1 MKKSNE
7 FLLPSILFLGPTL
20 LLVTLFILIPI
31 VIAFRTSLHATTY
44 ANIDAFIGFEHYKSI
59 LGSSDGWMDIFN
71 SVTYVMFSL
80 TIVVP
85 LGILVGVLLNRK
97 IRARTL
103 FRTILIIPW
112 VLSQTVTALLWKW
125 VLNSSFGPIALWW
138 QQLTGSTIDFFN
150 SEIAARVTV
159 VFANAWNTYPIIVII
174 TLAALQII
182 PEELFEAA
190 KVDGAS
196 RRSTFRHITL
206 PLLIPAIS
214 TIVIMQSIEYFNMVT
229 LIYVLTAGGPF
240 NATTTL
246 SVRAFRTGFDFWH
259 IGLGSA
265 FSFIIF
271 MVNIIFSS
279 FYIRALK
286 GKNA

>member
-1 MKKSNE
+1 MNKKNE
-7 FLLPSILFLGPTL
+7 FLMPSVLFLGPTL
-20 LLVTLFILIPI
+20 LLVTLFILVPI
-31 VIAFRTSLHATTY
+31 IIAFRTSLHATTY

-59 LGSSDGWMDIFN
+59 LGSSEGWKNIFN
-71 SVTYVMFSL
+71 SISYVLFSL
-80 TIVVP
+80 VTVVP

-103 FRTILIIPW
+103 IRTVLIIPW

-125 VLNSSFGPIALWW
+125 VLNPSFGPIALWW
-138 QQLTGSTIDFFN
+138 QQLTGQSIDFFN
-150 SEIAARVTV
+150 SEIAARITV
-159 VFANAWNTYPIIVII
+159 VFANSWNTYPIIVII

-182 PEELFEAA
+182 PEELYEAA

-196 RRSTFRHITL
+196 RKSTFGHITL

-240 NATTTL
+240 DATTTL

-271 MVNIIFSS
+271 IVNIVFSS
-279 FYIRALK
+279 FYIKALK
-286 GKNA
+286 GKD

>member
-1 MKKSNE
+1 MKIKNE
-7 FLLPSILFLGPTL
+7 FLMPSVLFLGPTL

-31 VIAFRTSLHATTY
+31 IIAFRTSLYATTF
-44 ANIDAFIGFEHYKSI
+44 ANIDAFIGLDNYKAI
-59 LGSSDGWMDIFN
+59 LGSSDGWMNIFN
-71 SVTYVMFSL
+71 SVTYVLFSL
-80 TIVVP
+80 VIVVP

-103 FRTILIIPW
+103 LRTILIIPW

-125 VLNSSFGPIALWW
+125 VLNSSFGPVAFWW

-159 VFANAWNTYPIIVII
+159 ILANSWNTYPIIVII
-174 TLAALQII
+174 TLAALQNI
-182 PEELFEAA
+182 PEELYEAA
-190 KVDGAS
+190 RVDGAS
-196 RRSTFRHITL
+196 RLKIFWHIPL

-240 NATTTL
+240 DATTTL
-246 SVRAFRTGFDFWH
+246 SVRAFKTGFDFWH

-271 MVNIIFSS
+271 MINLLFSS